1 MSTDNY
7 SRLEKLFVGL
17 GEQAAHQ
24 PPLKDAPKTL
34 GWTWECNS
42 KGLYTACS
50 SEVESVIGYTPDDL
64 IGKPLASFGV
74 DEQSQS
80 TLIEATNAQHYPAE
94 VSVIYESAVGEKIP
108 VTVHILSSPQLG
120 EDARWQGFTQVV
132 SSRSP
137 IQKPPP
143 RGMATP
149 PVLPL
154 AAPPS
159 KPPAVY
165 EPSIAPVTKT
175 GYRSLQT
182 RSITAERS
190 TLAVPVNI
198 QEDKVG
204 LLEFIDENR
213 QQWSNEEQQ
222 LVKEVALQLS
232 LALETAYLFQQTES
246 QAWELEVLNNMGR
259 DLSELLEIENIL
271 QIIHKYTSQLMDASS
286 FLVAFYDAQT
296 GTLSFPYAW
305 EDNEP
310 INIPSMTNK
319 RGLTQYVIDSK
330 KPLLISKD
338 VDKTREMLGLNK
350 LIIGKPAQSWL
361 GVPMLVG
368 DEAIGAIALQNQTRS
383 GVFNSH
389 HRDLLLS
396 IARQGVISIQNAR
409 LFRQTQTALNET
421 QILLA
426 TSNTAS
432 QSLVL
437 EKTLQDVLRQI
448 NIATDIDVSLIALFN
463 SQTQQLELAAEQN
476 LPATLKQSFNQ
487 EGFTDTLCGLVFLK
501 NETISY
507 NDIRGISTNIKVEK
521 LIELGLRAYLGIPII
536 VKGETLGTMCSFSY
550 RENIDIEKSTTLLQA
565 IAQQI
570 GVAIENAH
578 LFEETQQRSQELVLI
593 NRIVSEVASSF
604 DLNKSL
610 GIVATE
616 LGKAINVQTRIA
628 LINEGGATS
637 TVIAGYSPNPNRPP
651 VKGLEIPIAGNPS
664 TEQVIETK
672 KTLIIENA
680 QENPLTAPIHE
691 MIRQHNIHSLGIFPL
706 IVQNEVIGTV
716 GLDILE
722 EGRSFRENEI
732 RLAETIITQAATAI
746 QNARLF
752 NEVQRRSTQL
762 QAAAEVS
769 RTASSMLDPN
779 PLLRETV
786 NLIRDRFGL
795 YYVGVFLIDE
805 EGTFSGEARKWAVL
819 QAGTGEAGR
828 LQVERRHQLE
838 IGGSSMVGQCIRDG
852 KANISQL
859 ASEEAQRFSNPLL
872 PDTKSEMAL
881 PLISR
886 GNTIGAMSIQ
896 STKANAFTKEDI
908 AVFQTMADQVANA
921 LQNAKLFNQTERDA
935 HELKVLNEMSQAL
948 STELNVAEIIQ
959 TIYQYVSHLMDTS
972 YFFVA
977 LHQEEQ
983 NLIEFPLVVENNV
996 KSKLPPM
1003 QKREGLTQYVIDTK
1017 SSLLIGENIEQKIQE
1032 LGLERIIEGS
1042 PAKSWLGVPMMLGD
1056 KVLGVISAQN
1066 TNRPRV
1072 FNEHH
1077 RELLMSVA
1085 QQSAIAIQNA
1095 NLFEQTQRQLANIS
1109 TIQEITSDLS
1119 AALTFTGVVNTLLA
1133 HLASA
1138 ISTHT
1143 SSLFTVEEETIIRAG
1158 VYPSLKDSPPINEVL
1173 SLSNYPLIATAIKT
1187 AKPLIRSIE
1196 DDQLPELVRE
1206 ELQATG
1212 IAYDALIP
1220 ITGADGILGILS
1232 LSRKQSEEN
1241 FTEDEI
1247 SLAIT
1252 LANQAAVA
1260 IQNARLYEEQRETAE
1275 RLREVDKLK
1284 SQFLANMSHE
1294 LRTPLNS
1301 IIGFSRVILRGIDG
1315 PITDLQEKDLTAV
1328 HESGQHLLTMIN
1340 DILDISKIESG
1351 KMEIAIEDVIIPDII
1366 ESVLTTASGLVKD
1379 KPVKLEKDIEANLPI
1394 ARADSVRVRQILLNF
1409 LSNAAKFTEEGSITV
1424 KANAIDARTK
1434 IRISVTDTGPG
1445 IAEEDQDKLFKR
1457 FSQVDGSTTRE
1468 AGGTGLG
1475 LSISRQLANMQ
1486 HGDIGMTSNIG
1497 EGSTFFFTLPAAVPK
1512 GIPQKT
1518 EKKVLLAIDDDEQI
1532 TKLYSRYLS
1541 YSDYEVISLTE
1552 PDQAIEYIQELRP
1565 EIITLDVL
1573 FGADES
1579 GWKILETLKEDAEL
1593 SSIPIIICSI
1603 LDEKAKGLSLG
1614 AAEYLTKPILEK
1626 DLVSAIE
1633 KIEALL

>member
-80 TLIEATNAQHYPAE
+80 TLIEATLIEATNAQHYPAE

-487 EGFTDTLCGLVFLK
+487 EGFTDTLC
-501 NETISY
+501 
-507 NDIRGISTNIKVEK
+507 
-521 LIELGLRAYLGIPII
+521 
-536 VKGETLGTMCSFSY
+536 
-550 RENIDIEKSTTLLQA
+550 LLQA

-691 MIRQHNIHSLGIFPL
+691 MMRQHNIHSLGIFPL